1 MQEALES
8 AFAELVLG
16 ERLNPDDPVAID
28 AWLTRHG
35 VGPEDSAA
43 IRDQEIRR
51 LLVYRSLVQNGLR
64 EAVELAIPRTIARLG
79 PLFDEYF
86 ARFLAERGPAT
97 HYLRDVTTELLD
109 FCEALWAGDARVA
122 PYLLE
127 LARLEALRIEIAA
140 APPRRATEPFTA
152 LELDAG
158 FCFSEALRLLRCR
171 HRIHELSE
179 SLDDRTL
186 AALGPTLLLVY
197 RSPDHMVRYLE
208 LTPLAAAIVERLL
221 AGQSLKDSLVNA
233 AQSLGS
239 PLDDRVLS
247 GTAALLSDL
256 SERGVLLGPC
266 APRAVTRQ

>member
-1 MQEALES
+1 MQTALES

-16 ERLNPDDPVAID
+16 ARLNPDEPASID
-28 AWLTRHG
+28 AWLARHG
-35 VGPEDSAA
+35 ITGDDAAA
-43 IRDQEIRR
+43 IRDREIHR
-51 LLVYRSLVQNGLR
+51 LLVYRSLVRGGLR
-64 EAVELAIPRTIARLG
+64 EAVELAIPRTMARMG
-79 PLFDEYF
+79 PLFDLYF

-97 HYLRDVTTELLD
+97 HYLRDVATELLD
-109 FCEALWAGDARVA
+109 FCEALWAADPLVA

-140 APPRRATEPFTA
+140 APTRRATQPFAA

-158 FCFSEALRLLRCR
+158 FAFTEALRLLRCEYR
-171 HRIHELSE
+171 VHELSDG
-179 SLDDRTL
+179 LDDRTP
-186 AALGPTLLLVY
+186 ATLGRSHLLVY

-221 AGQSLKDSLVNA
+221 AGRSLKDSLVTA
-233 AQSLGS
+233 AESEAL
-239 PLDDRVLS
+239 PLDDSVLS

-266 APRAVTRQ
+266 APRSATER